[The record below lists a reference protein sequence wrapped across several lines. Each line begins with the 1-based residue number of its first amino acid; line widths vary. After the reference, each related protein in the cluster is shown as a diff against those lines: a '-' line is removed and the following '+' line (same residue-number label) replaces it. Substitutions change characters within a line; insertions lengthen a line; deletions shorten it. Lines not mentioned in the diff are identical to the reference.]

1 MSTIS
6 GHINKGQVSKMREL
20 RETFALCSS
29 GLWEL
34 VYPQMLEGLSE
45 NKDKRMEV
53 SESNE

>member
-1 MSTIS
+1 
-6 GHINKGQVSKMREL
+6 MREL